1 MHNAK
6 PSHLRSTSLCERCPV
21 FRNNPGIRGV
31 PLCGKFGNG
40 PFFLARSRWSKFSPL
55 PAVAAALLLSIPL
68 VKNTRLEQH
77 LFISLLASVLLRLCR
92 CALSGPGTTWC
103 GGLGVG
109 HGIATSASRDGMNNH
124 SRPCSRVSYGG
135 TKPTNQQL
143 CSSLACLGAQR
154 CYGPQPSHMTT
165 SSPRM

>member
-1 MHNAK
+1 MFGSWGSTTCAFFTLAAGDATGTTK
-6 PSHLRSTSLCERCPV
+6 KCRSRRFWWCPWFWLAIRSTQAGYGQLCAGSASLP
-21 FRNNPGIRGV
+21 PTQ
-31 PLCGKFGNG
+31 K
-40 PFFLARSRWSKFSPL
+40 
-55 PAVAAALLLSIPL
+55 
-68 VKNTRLEQH
+68 LEQH